1 VQIFRVR
8 FPESNLGSLVMNP
21 AIYACGSGS
30 LFSGLLHDKRTFT
43 FDYILISIP
52 DTDAAP

>member
-1 VQIFRVR
+1 
-8 FPESNLGSLVMNP
+8 MNP